1 MAPYFE
7 IARWVA
13 LMGAGA
19 GIWRFLSL
27 PVYRLIAVY
36 SRDPDRRRYAL
47 EVLRLA
53 SPYAASIKSY
63 VDDPA
68 HQNPEMTTAAAKTRT
83 LTSYRLPA
91 AQPARG
97 PRRRQRG
104 DIHRIAFRS
113 HQHWLRASV
122 LPHP

>member
-19 GIWRFLSL
+19 GVWRFLSL
-27 PVYRLIAVY
+27 PVYRLIAVN

-68 HQNPEMTTAAAKTRT
+68 HQNPEIDHRGSEDRDSDQLPVTSSSASPRSKATATR
-83 LTSYRLPA
+83 
-91 AQPARG
+91 
-97 PRRRQRG
+97 
-104 DIHRIAFRS
+104 
-113 HQHWLRASV
+113 
-122 LPHP
+122 